1 MIGMSWTSA
10 LDDPEWLW
18 RAGEGLGRAVG
29 LSGPLHLVP
38 LQGGANNRV
47 FCLEGGSGRALLKAY
62 FRHPDDHRDRLGA
75 EFEFSAFA
83 WGQGVR
89 ALPRPLAQDREA
101 GIGLYEF
108 VEGRRPVP
116 GEVSDGW
123 VGQAIDFLRAV
134 NRQRDAA
141 KALALPLASE
151 ACLSLGAHLA
161 LVEARVRR
169 LGTIPE
175 TLPIDQEAG
184 RFVRDEL
191 AGAWSRLEAR
201 FRREALREEFRLESE
216 LEPAARCLSPSDFGY
231 HNAIVEAGG
240 RLRFIDFEY
249 AGWDDPV
256 KTVCDF
262 FCQPAVPAPE
272 AWLDRFAAAVFADY
286 PETERHR
293 RRVAILLPLYRLKWC
308 CIMLN
313 DFLPAGRARRRF
325 AGGEAGL
332 EGRAEVQLAKARRS
346 LTVIRE
352 ELG

>member
-1 MIGMSWTSA
+1 MKWKSA
-10 LDDPEWLW
+10 LDDPEWLC
-18 RAGEGLGRAVG
+18 RVGEGLGRSSG
-29 LSGPLHLVP
+29 LSGRLRLTP

-47 FCLEGGSGRALLKAY
+47 FCLEGGNGRAFLKAY

-75 EFEFSAFA
+75 EFGFSAFA
-83 WGQGVR
+83 WGQGIR

-101 GIGLYEF
+101 GVGLYEF

-123 VGQAIDFLRAV
+123 VEQAIDFFRAV
-134 NRQRDAA
+134 NRARHAA
-141 KALALPLASE
+141 EAHALPLASE
-151 ACLSLGAHLA
+151 ACLSLGVHLA

-175 TLPIDQEAG
+175 TSPIDREAS
-184 RFVRDEL
+184 RFVREEL
-191 AGAWSRLEAR
+191 AETWSRLEAR
-201 FRREALREEFRLESE
+201 FRHEVAQAKYCLEGE
-216 LEPAARCLSPSDFGY
+216 LDPAARCLSPSDFGY
-231 HNAIVEAGG
+231 HNAIVEASG

-249 AGWDDPV
+249 AGWDDPA

-262 FCQPAVPAPE
+262 FCQPAMPAPVT
-272 AWLDRFAAAVFADY
+272 WLDRFAVAVFANY
-286 PETERHR
+286 SERERHR
-293 RRVAILLPLYRLKWC
+293 RRAAILLPLYRLKWC

-332 EGRAEVQLAKARRS
+332 QERAEAQLAKARRS
-346 LTVIRE
+346 LAAIRE
-352 ELG
+352 ELR

>member
-1 MIGMSWTSA
+1 MKWKSA

-47 FCLEGGSGRALLKAY
+47 FRLEGGSGRALLKAY

-75 EFEFSAFA
+75 EFGFSAFA

-123 VGQAIDFLRAV
+123 VGQAIDFFRAV
-134 NRQRDAA
+134 NRARHADDART
-141 KALALPLASE
+141 LPLASE
-151 ACLSLGAHLA
+151 ACLSLGAHVA

-169 LGTIPE
+169 LRTIPG
-175 TLPIDQEAG
+175 TSPIDREAS
-184 RFVRDEL
+184 RFVKEEL
-191 AGAWSRLEAR
+191 AETWSRLEAR
-201 FRREALREEFRLESE
+201 FHHEVAQANICLESE

-249 AGWDDPV
+249 AGWDDPA

-272 AWLDRFAAAVFADY
+272 AWFDRFAAAVFADY
-286 PETERHR
+286 PETEWHR

-332 EGRAEVQLAKARRS
+332 EERAEAQLARARRS
-346 LTVIRE
+346 LAAIRE